1 MEEKVKEKGQV
12 RKIVKWNQGFKK
24 ILMEMNSV
32 YVDNNL
38 DADSVMVL
46 GEKFSQLLES
56 IVQTI
61 KINKIDKSFNERRDA
76 LELSMIQHDVE
87 DTTIIDTINNFVKMY
102 SKDV

>member
-1 MEEKVKEKGQV
+1 MEEKSQV
-12 RKIVKWNQGFKK
+12 RKIVKWNQSFKK

-38 DADSVMVL
+38 DEDSVMIL

-61 KINKIDKSFNERRDA
+61 KVNKIDKSFNERRDA

-102 SKDV
+102 NKDV

>member
-1 MEEKVKEKGQV
+1 MEEKGQV

-24 ILMEMNSV
+24 IVMEMNSV

-38 DADSVMVL
+38 DADSVMIL
-46 GEKFSQLLES
+46 CEKFSQLLES

-61 KINKIDKSFNERRDA
+61 KVNKIDKSFNERRDA

-102 SKDV
+102 KKDV